1 MKDRQNQASIFRNRR
16 YYQHRLEFILRYVNP
31 KDTSILDMGCGEQLL
46 KTLLKG
52 RNVQYLGVD
61 HFPYPE
67 HPGLLVKD
75 LMEISDLL
83 NQYRQLW
90 LIGVMDHMAPMQ
102 KSVLLEQ
109 MNDRLQDVCII
120 TQRQARHAVNN
131 ILATT
136 ETVHIESFFP
146 ERTIEKLYFLKWP
159 GSQRLHD
166 LTHSSGFCKKLA
178 TEIVYIIRNQWSI
191 KSSTISNKTF

>member
-1 MKDRQNQASIFRNRR
+1 MIDRQNQASIFRNKR
-16 YYQHRLEFILRYVNP
+16 YYQRRLEFILRYVNP

-46 KTLLKG
+46 KTLLEG
-52 RNVQYLGVD
+52 RNIQYLGVD
-61 HFPYPE
+61 HFPFPGI
-67 HPGLLVKD
+67 PGLLVKD

-90 LIGVMDHMAPMQ
+90 LIGVMDHMAPVQ
-102 KSVLLEQ
+102 KSALLDQ

-120 TQRQARHAVNN
+120 TQRQTHHPVSS

-146 ERTIEKLYFLKWP
+146 ERIIEKLYFLKWP

-166 LTHSSGFCKKLA
+166 LTRSSGFCKKFA
-178 TEIVYIIRNQWSI
+178 TEVVYIIMNQWSI
-191 KSSTISNKTF
+191 KSSTISNNTF